1 MLLAFWLCWFVHDS
15 WSFNKVFLIHPKKYC
30 CLCCVDYV
38 VVLEARHVEL
48 FLHDEYRNGVWD
60 YMDLGNH
67 YAEELEEGVPPRA
80 SAAIFDLHHVDDPI
94 SKGNSILSN

>member
-1 MLLAFWLCWFVHDS
+1 M
-15 WSFNKVFLIHPKKYC
+15 
-30 CLCCVDYV
+30 

-67 YAEELEEGVPPRA
+67 YAEVPPRA

-94 SKGNSILSN
+94 SQGNSLLSINLSNKCLKFLLLFLITP